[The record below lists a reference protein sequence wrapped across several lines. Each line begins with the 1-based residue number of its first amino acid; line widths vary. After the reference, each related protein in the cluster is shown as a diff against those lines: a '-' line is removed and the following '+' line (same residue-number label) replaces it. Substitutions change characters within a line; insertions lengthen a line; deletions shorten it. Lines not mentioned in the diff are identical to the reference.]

1 MADTKNQVIE
11 SNAVNKFIDRLDM
24 KVEKEA

>member
-24 KVEKEA
+24 KVQKEA